1 MDLEASSLDVDAFGL
16 YLGRD
21 AEYVGNSSSALVVVG
36 GEYSGKYGRLVD
48 EEMVVC
54 VVLDEGVEFSGN
66 LHGIWRT

>member
-1 MDLEASSLDVDAFGL
+1 MLPWSGKAEMSSPYFC
-16 YLGRD
+16 LGRD